1 MKPRDISEIDR
12 NFKVS
17 TVGDKEI
24 IYFNALEAP
33 FQLEGFPWYPQH
45 HRLYRLPGHF
55 TLQHVNQGEL
65 DLAKRIGNLL
75 LNPTSNVDRALS
87 IVTERLE
94 VPEVPKTMYEL
105 TFQLQKLKDQDLLV
119 QRYLLVFG
127 SCCLSLTL

>member
-1 MKPRDISEIDR
+1 MKIEEIDR

-24 IYFNALEAP
+24 FYFNALEAP

-65 DLAKRIGNLL
+65 DLAKQ
-75 LNPTSNVDRALS
+75 TSGGAVRFRSNAQQ
-87 IVTERLE
+87 IA
-94 VPEVPKTMYEL
+94 VPA
-105 TFQLQKLKDQDLLV
+105 
-119 QRYLLVFG
+119 
-127 SCCLSLTL
+127 